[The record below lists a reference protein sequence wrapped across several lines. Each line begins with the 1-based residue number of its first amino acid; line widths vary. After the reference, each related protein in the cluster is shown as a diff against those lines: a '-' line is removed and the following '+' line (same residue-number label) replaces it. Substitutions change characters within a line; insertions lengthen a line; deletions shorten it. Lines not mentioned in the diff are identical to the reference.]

1 MRGGR
6 ILLIVGIV
14 GVVLAL
20 IVGGILVIRSMAPTP
35 PPPEV
40 EVDGTEEA
48 LPIGPMREIVV
59 AAQNIPRG
67 TPITEENFPVRL
79 ALWPEDAIPEGALYE
94 MESVYGRMARVDIV
108 LNMPITENM
117 LTDDAAELGAVGS
130 DASLLI
136 PSGRVGYA
144 MAVAGNA
151 GVAWAIQPG
160 DHVDVLISLLVI
172 DLDEE
177 FQTEIPNQA
186 NCISPSEEEGCSPGA
201 YGRIEVLPNGWVV
214 NLVPSGR
221 QQPRLITQ
229 MTVQNALV
237 LRVGSWEE
245 EEEEVQATPPPDQA
259 PVEGEAP
266 PPEPP
271 ARAVRWVTL
280 AVTPQEAAV
289 LKYAEETKASI
300 DFVLRSADDH
310 AANVRFSTTAVTIE
324 YIFTQYGIEAP
335 PKVPYGITP
344 PVSDLRQGAAG
355 EITGQEGPTGIVEYS
370 RLGRVQET
378 IVVEQ
383 PPPVEE

>member
-1 MRGGR
+1 
-6 ILLIVGIV
+6 
-14 GVVLAL
+14 
-20 IVGGILVIRSMAPTP
+20 
-35 PPPEV
+35 
-40 EVDGTEEA
+40 
-48 LPIGPMREIVV
+48 MREIVV

-67 TPITEENFPVRL
+67 TPITEENLAIRL
-79 ALWPEDAIPEGALYE
+79 ALWPEDAIPPGALFE
-94 MESVYGRMARVDIV
+94 METVYGRMARVDIV
-108 LNMPITENM
+108 LNMPITEDM
-117 LTDDAAELGAVGS
+117 LTDDAAKLGAVGS

-177 FQTEIPNQA
+177 FQSEIPNQA
-186 NCISPSEEEGCSPGA
+186 NCISPTEEEGCSPGA

-214 NLVPSGR
+214 NLVPTGG

-229 MTVQNALV
+229 MTVQNAQV

-245 EEEEVQATPPPDQA
+245 EEEVEATPPPEEA
-259 PVEGEAP
+259 PVEGEVP
-266 PPEPP
+266 SPEPP

-289 LKYAEETKASI
+289 LKYAEETQASI

-310 AANVRFSTTAVTIE
+310 AANVQFSTTAVTIE

-344 PVSDLRQGAAG
+344 PVSSLRKGAAG
-355 EITGQEGPTGIVEYS
+355 EITSQEGPTGLVEYG
-370 RLGRVQET
+370 RLGSFKET
-378 IVVEQ
+378 IEEA

>member
-1 MRGGR
+1 
-6 ILLIVGIV
+6 
-14 GVVLAL
+14 
-20 IVGGILVIRSMAPTP
+20 LVIRSMAPTP
-35 PPPEV
+35 TPPEV
-40 EVDGTEEA
+40 EVEGTEEPPPMGA
-48 LPIGPMREIVV
+48 MREIVV

-67 TPITEENFPVRL
+67 TPISEENFPVRL
-79 ALWPEDAIPEGALYE
+79 AFWPEDAIPPGALFE
-94 MESVYGRMARVDIV
+94 VESAYGRMARVDIV
-108 LNMPITENM
+108 LNMPITEDM
-117 LTDDAAELGAVGS
+117 LTDDAAKLGAVGS

-186 NCISPSEEEGCSPGA
+186 SCISPPEGEGCSAGA
-201 YGRIEVLPNGWVV
+201 YGRLEVLPNGWVV
-214 NLVPSGR
+214 NLIPSDK

-229 MTVQNALV
+229 MTVQNAQV

-245 EEEEVQATPPPDQA
+245 EKEVQATPSPEEE

-266 PPEPP
+266 APELP

-289 LKYAEETKASI
+289 LKYAEETQASI

-310 AANVRFSTTAVTIE
+310 AANVQFSTTAVTIE

-344 PVSDLRQGAAG
+344 PVSNLRKGAAG
-355 EITGQEGPTGIVEYS
+355 EITSQEGPTGLIEYG
-370 RLGRVQET
+370 RLGSFRET
-378 IVVEQ
+378 IEETS
-383 PPPVEE
+383 PPVEE